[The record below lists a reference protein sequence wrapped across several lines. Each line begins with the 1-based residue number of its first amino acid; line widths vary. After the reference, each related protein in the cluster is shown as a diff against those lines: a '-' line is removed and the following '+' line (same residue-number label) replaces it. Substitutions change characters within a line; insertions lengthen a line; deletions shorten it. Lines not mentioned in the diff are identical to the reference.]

1 MDYNIIIPNGIFGK
15 SNRKECIS
23 RRPDPQDMKDM
34 AFTYV
39 ITIARTLG
47 SDGGEIARRLA
58 QKLNIRFVGK
68 ELLEIASTESGINEA
83 LFSITDEKLNRRI
96 LRRSTGAYKGEVYSP
111 GHEDYLT
118 QENMFEYQS
127 KVLRDMYNSGE
138 PFVVVGRAGSY
149 ILSEFS
155 DVLRVSIVASEEY
168 CIENIMDRNCITH
181 KEAQRLI
188 ARTNKYRADFYR
200 YFTGGEW
207 GDPLNYDLCLNSESI
222 GIEGCVNIISNAVNE
237 KLKGRSDKS

>member
-23 RRPDPQDMKDM
+23 RRGHLQDMKDM

-58 QKLNIRFVGK
+58 QKLNIRF
-68 ELLEIASTESGINEA
+68 
-83 LFSITDEKLNRRI
+83 
-96 LRRSTGAYKGEVYSP
+96 
-111 GHEDYLT
+111 
-118 QENMFEYQS
+118 
-127 KVLRDMYNSGE
+127 
-138 PFVVVGRAGSY
+138 
-149 ILSEFS
+149 
-155 DVLRVSIVASEEY
+155 
-168 CIENIMDRNCITH
+168 
-181 KEAQRLI
+181 
-188 ARTNKYRADFYR
+188 
-200 YFTGGEW
+200 
-207 GDPLNYDLCLNSESI
+207 

>member
-23 RRPDPQDMKDM
+23 RRGHLQDMKDM

-47 SDGGEIARRLA
+47 SDGGEITRRLA

-138 PFVVVGRAGSY
+138 PFVVVGRAGRKLYTERVFRCASCKHRCIGG
-149 ILSEFS
+149 ILH
-155 DVLRVSIVASEEY
+155 R
-168 CIENIMDRNCITH
+168 
-181 KEAQRLI
+181 
-188 ARTNKYRADFYR
+188 KYHGPQLHNPQGSTAAHR
-200 YFTGGEW
+200 
-207 GDPLNYDLCLNSESI
+207 
-222 GIEGCVNIISNAVNE
+222 
-237 KLKGRSDKS
+237 KDKQIPC